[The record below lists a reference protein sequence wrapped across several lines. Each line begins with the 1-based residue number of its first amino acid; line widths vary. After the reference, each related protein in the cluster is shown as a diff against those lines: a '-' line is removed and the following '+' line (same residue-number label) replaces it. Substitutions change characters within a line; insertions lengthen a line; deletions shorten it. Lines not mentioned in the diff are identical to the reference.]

1 MSLNSVLRSLACMAY
16 AASASPVTGAE
27 NQISRISLPLNVSHA
42 STSPSILSTPSSS
55 VSTKSALNITCDGAQ
70 YGDNLN
76 VADCKDARDYIGSG
90 PFEFAWVERTHFLQK
105 PHFWLPYRYMGGRY
119 FNENQLGVPWKYR
132 VSTFAKSQQIS
143 DTVISRWVW
152 RKATTSPTLASIKS
166 KPPPMRSCRSVGR
179 TVLCKGAL

>member
-27 NQISRISLPLNVSHA
+27 NQISRISLPLNVSH
-42 STSPSILSTPSSS
+42 STSPSILSTPPSS

-119 FNENQLGVPWKYR
+119 LNENQLGVPWKY
-132 VSTFAKSQQIS
+132 
-143 DTVISRWVW
+143 
-152 RKATTSPTLASIKS
+152 
-166 KPPPMRSCRSVGR
+166 
-179 TVLCKGAL
+179 